1 MRRLAVA
8 LPVAMGLVCGAYTI
22 IYLSRWEWNRA
33 IISGLFFLAIELVV
47 IATLVIERLGR
58 VEARLDALAAVPT
71 PVVEPELGPALDAIR
86 STAPAPTDHF
96 GWIRDQAGQT
106 NVFLPVLLG
115 AGVLASALAWAVEH
129 VARATLTPVRERRL
143 AEGLGLLRPPP
154 AGFLGPPP
162 APVVATPVLRR
173 VAVAA
178 VSLTVVGAAAI
189 GTIGAVDYA
198 ADHLQSRPDT
208 HVAGAETVVE
218 LELHGAVASSDPERV
233 LGHLWATCTGPDVF
247 RLRTLPR
254 PAVSHQGRGLVRIE
268 LAAHIGDQA
277 MERLRGCLNDTT
289 LDRVQ
294 ARVVRTEVTFPS

>member
-1 MRRLAVA
+1 VKRLGVA

-33 IISGLFFLAIELVV
+33 IIAGLFFVAIELVV
-47 IATLVIERLGR
+47 VATVLLERLRR
-58 VEARLDALAAVPT
+58 VEARLDALAVPA
-71 PVVEPELGPALDAIR
+71 PQVEPELGPALDAIR
-86 STAPAPTDHF
+86 ATAPPPGDHF
-96 GWIRDQAGQT
+96 GWLRDQAGQT

-143 AEGLGLLRPPP
+143 AEGLGVLRPPP
-154 AGFLGPPP
+154 GGFLGPS
-162 APVVATPVLRR
+162 AVPVVPSTVLRR
-173 VAVAA
+173 
-178 VSLTVVGAAAI
+178 LTIVTFALAVVGAGAI
-189 GTIGAVDYA
+189 ATIGAVDYA
-198 ADHLQSRPDT
+198 ADRLQSRPDI

-218 LELHGAVASSDPERV
+218 LQLRGAIATANPDRV

-247 RLRTLPR
+247 RLRTLPT
-254 PAVSHQGRGLVRIE
+254 PVVDHHAGGRVRIE

-294 ARVVRTEVTFPS
+294 ARVVRTEVAFP

>member
-1 MRRLAVA
+1 VRRLALA
-8 LPVAMGLVCGAYTI
+8 LPVAMGLVCGAYMI

-33 IISGLFFLAIELVV
+33 IIAGLFLVAVELVV
-47 IATLVIERLGR
+47 VATLVIERLRR
-58 VEARLDALAAVPT
+58 VEERLDALAT
-71 PVVEPELGPALDAIR
+71 PAPPAEPELAPTLEAIR
-86 STAPAPTDHF
+86 SAAPPPADHF

-143 AEGLGLLRPPP
+143 ADGLGVLRPPP
-154 AGFLGPPP
+154 GGFLGPGP

-173 VAVAA
+173 LAIAA
-178 VSLTVVGAAAI
+178 LAIGIVGAAAI

-198 ADHLQSRPDT
+198 ADHLQSRPDPY
-208 HVAGAETVVE
+208 VAGAETIVE
-218 LELHGAVASSDPERV
+218 VQLLGAIASANPERV

-247 RLRTLPR
+247 RLRTLPAPDVAER
-254 PAVSHQGRGLVRIE
+254 GDGLVRVE
-268 LAAHIGDQA
+268 VATYLGQQA

-294 ARVVRTEVTFPS
+294 ARVVRTEVVFPG